1 MRLTVRSWWW
11 RRWPAWHQPA
21 PARSG
26 RRRGQR
32 PGACPRAT
40 TSSASGTM
48 GADAATGARTDADGR
63 RVPVNAGVP
72 RRRWGGG
79 RLPVLR
85 NSTGSPTARGSLSSI
100 PTERVRC
107 RRDCSPGTPAMAAAG
122 MRSSEP
128 WTMSVFAVAVIADLD
143 GRRPSTGVASTHRP
157 LQRGH
162 SRPPAGRR
170 AAGSRG
176 GDRAG
181 GWGAGPGSVRAGPAV
196 PVLQIH
202 SVDDPG
208 ALRRRIRPAVPGH
221 GVAGLA
227 STGAGGT

>member
-1 MRLTVRSWWW
+1 MRLTVILVV
-11 RRWPAWHQPA
+11 AALAGLA
-21 PARSG
+21 PAGACSQRPATRAATG
-26 RRRGQR
+26 RR
-32 PGACPRAT
+32 PRRFQF
-40 TSSASGTM
+40 SVGTM

-63 RVPVNAGVP
+63 RVPVNWRSTAVS
-72 RRRWGGG
+72 G

-85 NSTGSPTARGSLSSI
+85 NSTGSPTARFVVVYPNG
-100 PTERVRC
+100 TVRC

-143 GRRPSTGVASTHRP
+143 GRRPSTGVASRPATPTGPFAHRR
-157 LQRGH
+157 QR
-162 SRPPAGRR
+162 PD
-170 AAGSRG
+170 RG

-181 GWGAGPGSVRAGPAV
+181 GWGAGPGSRAGLPFRA
-196 PVLQIH
+196 P
-202 SVDDPG
+202 DPQRGRSG

-227 STGAGGT
+227 STDAGGT